1 MVISRTFGGSF
12 PVAIPDETTAQQ
24 RKRPTESR
32 VLRDESFLVNFPRS
46 CVGEVPSYC
55 VDRFAKHILKG
66 GCIERQPRVA
76 GRRACAG
83 SPRTPMPDTPGR
95 STSRKTVSSCE
106 REGGAWL
113 AVGDITKDYN
123 PVREAVGAICR
134 WYGRLPPRRGGRG
147 GAKPSISCIICLHSV
162 RSTGRLA
169 YSWRKRWQP
178 RYI

>member
-12 PVAIPDETTAQQ
+12 PVAIPDDTTAQQ

-32 VLRDESFLVNFPRS
+32 LLRDESFLVNFPRS
-46 CVGEVPSYC
+46 FAGEVPSYC

-106 REGGAWL
+106 REGGAVRL
-113 AVGDITKDYN
+113 
-123 PVREAVGAICR
+123 PVRVLTSLKHLQGC
-134 WYGRLPPRRGGRG
+134 GPRV
-147 GAKPSISCIICLHSV
+147 ASPILS
-162 RSTGRLA
+162 
-169 YSWRKRWQP
+169 
-178 RYI
+178 